1 MPALMPSSL
10 PSSDDAVLY
19 ADEVPFFARIAW
31 RQVGA
36 LSAVGLAVFAP
47 MFAAFL
53 LAA

>member
-1 MPALMPSSL
+1 MDPSLST
-10 PSSDDAVLY
+10 SDDAIRY
-19 ADEVPFFARIAW
+19 ADEVPFFSRIAW

-47 MFAAFL
+47 MLVAFL